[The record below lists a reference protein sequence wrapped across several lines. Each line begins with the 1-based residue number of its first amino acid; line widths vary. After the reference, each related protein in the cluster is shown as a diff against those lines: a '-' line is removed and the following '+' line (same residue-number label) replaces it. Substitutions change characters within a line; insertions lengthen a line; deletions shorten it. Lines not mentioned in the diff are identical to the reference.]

1 MNFNNVSLPQKF
13 CDLELTQPLMPINT
27 IQKFYNILEKDHL
40 TFLFQGSYN
49 DDMTEGILEL
59 TEYNLENF
67 EGLTKLKKKISFLI
81 VECFQNIVRHGE
93 IGADY
98 EIPEGLFITRNI
110 GDINYIASIN
120 YLDNSYVKPLK
131 TTLDKLKT
139 LTKDELKSFY
149 LDTLVNSHITEKGG
163 AGLGLIE
170 LARKSTFP
178 LSYEFEKIDENLSAF
193 YFLVRL
199 KNNMYAEEHEQ
210 HEPLDLK
217 SFREFYSLVDETNTN
232 MVYKGDFAKASIL
245 PILKIFED
253 SIQNLDGN
261 INIKKRVYIIMMEML
276 ENIAE
281 HAKNNIHGN
290 IELKEGIFILGK
302 KENDYLISTGNIVET
317 DRVGALKEYIELLNS
332 MDYSELRRLYV
343 KNLKRSKIVDSSYEG
358 LGLIDIVSEST
369 DKIDFNFEPIN
380 ENDTFF
386 SINVQI

>member
-1 MNFNNVSLPQKF
+1 
-13 CDLELTQPLMPINT
+13 MPIDT
-27 IQKFYNILEKDHL
+27 VKKFYDILAKDHL

-93 IGADY
+93 INVDY
-98 EIPEGLFITRNI
+98 EIPEGVFITRNI

-120 YLDNSYVKPLK
+120 YLGNSYVKPLK
-131 TTLDKLKT
+131 ATLDKLKS

-149 LDTLVNSHITEKGG
+149 LDTLVNSQITEKGG

-170 LARKSTFP
+170 LARKSSYP

-199 KNNMYAEEHEQ
+199 QNNLHSEQHEQ
-210 HEPLDLK
+210 HEPLDLQ
-217 SFREFYSLVDETNTN
+217 SFREFYTLVDETNTM

-276 ENIAE
+276 ENIAD
-281 HAKNNIHGN
+281 HAKNNLYKN
-290 IELKEGIFILGK
+290 TELKEGIFILGK
-302 KENDYLISTGNIVET
+302 KEDDYLISTGNIVENK
-317 DRVGALKEYIELLNS
+317 RVEALKAYIELLNT
-332 MDYSELRRLYV
+332 MDYSELRKLYV
-343 KNLKRSKIVDSSYEG
+343 KNLKKSKIVDSSYEG

-369 DKIDFNFEPIN
+369 DKIDFHFRPLNDH
-380 ENDTFF
+380 DTFF

>member
-1 MNFNNVSLPQKF
+1 
-13 CDLELTQPLMPINT
+13 MPIDT
-27 IQKFYNILEKDHL
+27 VQKFYSILEKDHL

-93 IGADY
+93 VGVEY
-98 EIPEGLFITRNI
+98 EIPEGVFITRNI

-120 YLDNSYVKPLK
+120 YLNNSVVKPLRK
-131 TTLDKLKT
+131 TLNRLKS
-139 LTKDELKSFY
+139 LTKDELKSVY
-149 LDTLVNSHITEKGG
+149 LDTLVNSNVTEKGG

-170 LARKSTFP
+170 LARKSTYP
-178 LSYEFEKIDENLSAF
+178 LSFEFEKVDENLSAF

-199 KNNMYAEEHEQ
+199 QNQMQSEKHEV
-210 HEPLDLK
+210 HKPLDLN
-217 SFREFYSLVDETNTN
+217 SFKKFYKLVDETNTM

-253 SIQNLDGN
+253 SIQNLEGN

-276 ENIAE
+276 ENIAD
-281 HAKNNIHGN
+281 HAKNNIKQN
-290 IELKEGIFILGK
+290 TQLKEGIFILGK
-302 KENDYLISTGNIVET
+302 KDNDYLISTGNLVET
-317 DRVGALKEYIELLNS
+317 NRVPALKAYIESLNG
-332 MDYSELRRLYV
+332 MDYNELRKLYV
-343 KNLKRSKIVDSSYEG
+343 KNLKKSKIVDSSYEG

-369 DKIDFNFEPIN
+369 DKIDFHFRKVNDL
-380 ENDTFF
+380 DTFF

>member
-1 MNFNNVSLPQKF
+1 
-13 CDLELTQPLMPINT
+13 MPIDT
-27 IQKFYNILEKDHL
+27 VQKFYNILAKDHL

-93 IGADY
+93 INVDY
-98 EIPEGLFITRNI
+98 EIPEGVFITRNI

-120 YLDNSYVKPLK
+120 YLDNSYVEPLK
-131 TTLDKLKT
+131 TTLDKLKS

-149 LDTLVNSHITEKGG
+149 LDTLVNSSITEKGG

-170 LARKSTFP
+170 LARKSSYP

-199 KNNMYAEEHEQ
+199 QNNLHSEQHET
-210 HEPLDLK
+210 HEPLDLN
-217 SFREFYSLVDETNTN
+217 SFRSFYSLVDETNTM

-253 SIQNLDGN
+253 SIQNLEGN

-276 ENIAE
+276 ENIAD
-281 HAKNNIHGN
+281 HAKNNVYEN
-290 IELKEGIFILGK
+290 TELKEGIFILGK
-302 KENDYLISTGNIVET
+302 KDDDYLISTGNIVET
-317 DRVGALKEYIELLNS
+317 KRVATLKEYIESLNN
-332 MDYSELRRLYV
+332 MNYNELRKLYV
-343 KNLKRSKIVDSSYEG
+343 KNLKKSKIVDSSYEG

-369 DKIDFNFEPIN
+369 DKIDFHFRKIN

-386 SINVQI
+386 FINVQI

>member
-1 MNFNNVSLPQKF
+1 
-13 CDLELTQPLMPINT
+13 MPIDT
-27 IQKFYNILEKDHL
+27 VQKFYNILSKDHL

-93 IGADY
+93 ISSEF
-98 EIPEGLFITRNI
+98 EIPEGVFITRNI

-120 YLDNSYVKPLK
+120 YLNNSVVKPLEK
-131 TTLDKLKT
+131 TLDKLKS
-139 LTKDELKSFY
+139 LSKDELKAVY
-149 LDTLVNSHITEKGG
+149 LDTLVNSEMTEKGG

-178 LSYEFEKIDENLSAF
+178 LSYEFEQIDENLSAF

-199 KNNMYAEEHEQ
+199 QNQIHSEEKEIHD
-210 HEPLDLK
+210 PLDIK
-217 SFREFYSLVDETNTN
+217 SFKDFYQLVTDTNTM

-253 SIQNLDGN
+253 SIQNLEGN

-276 ENIAE
+276 ENIAD
-281 HAKNNIHGN
+281 HAKNYVFENAD
-290 IELKEGIFILGK
+290 LKEGIFILGK
-302 KENDYLISTGNIVET
+302 EGDDYLISTGNLVET
-317 DRVGALKEYIELLNS
+317 SRVPTLKEYIERLNN
-332 MDYSELRRLYV
+332 MDYSELRKLYV
-343 KNLKRSKIVDSSYEG
+343 KNLKKSKIVDASYEG

-369 DKIDFNFEPIN
+369 DKIDFHFKKMNDT
-380 ENDTFF
+380 DTFF

>member
-1 MNFNNVSLPQKF
+1 
-13 CDLELTQPLMPINT
+13 MPINT
-27 IQKFYNILEKDHL
+27 VQEFYDILQKDHL

-93 IGADY
+93 AG
-98 EIPEGLFITRNI
+98 EEFEVPEGVFITRNL

-120 YLDNSYVKPLK
+120 YLNNSVVEPLQK
-131 TTLDKLKT
+131 TLDKLKT
-139 LTKDELKSFY
+139 LTKEELKSFY
-149 LDTLVNSHITEKGG
+149 LDTLVNSELTEKGG

-178 LSYEFEKIDENLSAF
+178 LSYEFEKVDENFSIF

-199 KNNMYAEEHEQ
+199 QNHTHSEEHEQ
-210 HEPLDLK
+210 HEPLDIS
-217 SFREFYSLVDETNTN
+217 SFRDFYKRVKETHTM

-253 SIQNLDGN
+253 SIQNVEGN

-276 ENIAE
+276 ENIAD
-281 HAKNNIHGN
+281 HAKESELMNSD
-290 IELKEGIFILGK
+290 LKEGIFILGK
-302 KENDYLISTGNIVET
+302 KDDDYLISTGNLVESNH
-317 DRVGALKEYIELLNS
+317 VPELKEYIESLNT

-343 KNLKRSKIVDSSYEG
+343 KNLKKSKIVDSSYEG
-358 LGLIDIVSEST
+358 LGLIDIVSESS
-369 DKIDFNFEPIN
+369 DKIEFHFEEVN
-380 ENDTFF
+380 DQDTFF
-386 SINVQI
+386 SMKVQI

>member
-1 MNFNNVSLPQKF
+1 
-13 CDLELTQPLMPINT
+13 MPIDT
-27 IQKFYNILEKDHL
+27 VQKFYNILSKDHL

-98 EIPEGLFITRNI
+98 EIPEGVFITRNL
-110 GDINYIASIN
+110 GDVNYIASIN
-120 YLDNSYVKPLK
+120 YLNNSVVSPLK
-131 TTLDKLKT
+131 KTLDKLKT

-149 LDTLVNSHITEKGG
+149 LDTLVNSQLSEKGG

-178 LSYEFEKIDENLSAF
+178 LCYEFEKVDENLSVF

-199 KNNMYAEEHEQ
+199 QNQMQAQKHEQ
-210 HEPLDLK
+210 HKPLDLK
-217 SFREFYSLVDETNTN
+217 AFKDFYQLVDETNTI

-253 SIQNLDGN
+253 SIQNLEGN

-276 ENIAE
+276 ENIAD
-281 HAKNNIHGN
+281 HAKRHTQENKQ
-290 IELKEGIFILGK
+290 LKEGIFILGK
-302 KENDYLISTGNIVET
+302 KDNDYLISTGNLVEAN
-317 DRVGALKEYIELLNS
+317 RVPALKEYIEALNS
-332 MDYSELRRLYV
+332 MDYNELRKLYV
-343 KNLKRSKIVDSSYEG
+343 KNLKKSKLVDSSYEG

-369 DKIDFNFEPIN
+369 DKIDFHFREIS
-380 ENDTFF
+380 EKDTFF

>member
-1 MNFNNVSLPQKF
+1 
-13 CDLELTQPLMPINT
+13 MPIDT
-27 IQKFYNILEKDHL
+27 VQKFYSILAKDHL

-59 TEYNLENF
+59 TEYNLDNF

-93 IGADY
+93 VGKDY
-98 EIPEGLFITRNI
+98 EIPEGVFITRNI
-110 GDINYIASIN
+110 GNINYIASIN
-120 YLDNSYVKPLK
+120 YLNNSIVKPLQS
-131 TTLDKLKT
+131 TLDKLKT

-149 LDTLVNSHITEKGG
+149 IDTLVNSDITEKGG

-170 LARKSTFP
+170 LARKSTYP
-178 LSYEFEKIDENLSAF
+178 LSYEFEQIDENLSAF

-199 KNNMYAEEHEQ
+199 QNHVRSEEEEE
-210 HEPLDLK
+210 HEPLDLS
-217 SFREFYSLVDETNTN
+217 SFKEFYKLVDDTNTM

-253 SIQNLDGN
+253 SIQNVEGN

-276 ENIAE
+276 ENIAD
-281 HAKNNIHGN
+281 HAKNNVN
-290 IELKEGIFILGK
+290 DKTDLKEGIFILGK
-302 KENDYLISTGNIVET
+302 KGDDYLISTGNLVENS
-317 DRVGALKEYIELLNS
+317 RVAVLKEYIESLNK
-332 MDYSELRRLYV
+332 MDYNELRKLYV
-343 KNLKRSKIVDSSYEG
+343 KNLKKSKIVDSSYEG

-369 DKIDFNFEPIN
+369 DKIDFHFRKIDD
-380 ENDTFF
+380 NDTFF

>member
-1 MNFNNVSLPQKF
+1 
-13 CDLELTQPLMPINT
+13 MPIDT
-27 IQKFYNILEKDHL
+27 VQKFYSILAKDHL

-59 TEYNLENF
+59 TEYNLDNF

-93 IGADY
+93 IGTDY
-98 EIPEGLFITRNI
+98 EIPEGVFITRNI
-110 GDINYIASIN
+110 GNINYIASIN
-120 YLDNSYVKPLK
+120 YLNNSVVAPLQK
-131 TTLDKLKT
+131 TLERLKM

-149 LDTLVNSHITEKGG
+149 LDTLLNSNITEKGG

-170 LARKSTFP
+170 LARKSTYP
-178 LSYEFEKIDENLSAF
+178 LSYEFEKIDDNLSAF

-199 KNNMYAEEHEQ
+199 QNQMHSEKDEVA
-210 HEPLDLK
+210 EPLDLK
-217 SFREFYSLVDETNTN
+217 SFKDFYKLVDETNTM

-253 SIQNLDGN
+253 SIQNLEGN

-276 ENIAE
+276 ENIAD
-281 HAKNNIHGN
+281 HAKNNVN
-290 IELKEGIFILGK
+290 ENLELKEGIFILGK
-302 KENDYLISTGNIVET
+302 KGDDYLISTGNLVENK
-317 DRVGALKEYIELLNS
+317 RVAVLKEYIESLNK
-332 MDYSELRRLYV
+332 MDYNELRKLYV
-343 KNLKRSKIVDSSYEG
+343 KNLKKSKIVDSSYEG

-369 DKIDFNFEPIN
+369 DKIDFHFREID

>member
-1 MNFNNVSLPQKF
+1 
-13 CDLELTQPLMPINT
+13 MPIDT
-27 IQKFYNILEKDHL
+27 VQKFYNILAKDHL

-93 IGADY
+93 INVDY
-98 EIPEGLFITRNI
+98 EIPEGVFITRNI

-120 YLDNSYVKPLK
+120 YLGNSYVEPLK
-131 TTLDKLKT
+131 ATLDKLKT

-149 LDTLVNSHITEKGG
+149 LDTLVNSQITEKGG

-170 LARKSTFP
+170 LARKSSYP

-199 KNNMYAEEHEQ
+199 QNNLHAEQEEV
-210 HEPLDLK
+210 HEPLDLQ
-217 SFREFYSLVDETNTN
+217 SFREFYSLVDETNTM

-253 SIQNLDGN
+253 SIQNLEGN

-276 ENIAE
+276 ENIAD
-281 HAKNNIHGN
+281 HAKNHMYENT
-290 IELKEGIFILGK
+290 ELKEGIFILGK
-302 KENDYLISTGNIVET
+302 KEDDYLISTGNIVET
-317 DRVGALKEYIELLNS
+317 KRVGALKEYIELLNS
-332 MDYSELRRLYV
+332 MDYNELRKLYV
-343 KNLKRSKIVDSSYEG
+343 KNLKKSKIVDSSYEG

-369 DKIDFNFEPIN
+369 DKIDFHFQPLNDH
-380 ENDTFF
+380 DTFF

>member
-1 MNFNNVSLPQKF
+1 
-13 CDLELTQPLMPINT
+13 MPIDT
-27 IQKFYNILEKDHL
+27 VQKFYSILAKDHL

-59 TEYNLENF
+59 TEYNLDNF

-93 IGADY
+93 IGTDY
-98 EIPEGLFITRNI
+98 EIPEGVFITRNI
-110 GDINYIASIN
+110 GNINYIASIN
-120 YLDNSYVKPLK
+120 YLNNSVVAPLQK
-131 TTLDKLKT
+131 TLERLKM

-149 LDTLVNSHITEKGG
+149 LDTLLNSNITEKGG

-170 LARKSTFP
+170 LARKSTYP
-178 LSYEFEKIDENLSAF
+178 LSYEFEKIDDNLSAF

-199 KNNMYAEEHEQ
+199 QNQMYSEKDEVA
-210 HEPLDLK
+210 EPLDLK
-217 SFREFYSLVDETNTN
+217 SFKDFYKLVDETNTM

-253 SIQNLDGN
+253 SIQNLEGN

-276 ENIAE
+276 ENIAD
-281 HAKNNIHGN
+281 HAKNNVN
-290 IELKEGIFILGK
+290 ENLELKEGIFILGK
-302 KENDYLISTGNIVET
+302 KGDDYLISTGNLVENK
-317 DRVGALKEYIELLNS
+317 RVAVLKEYIESLNK
-332 MDYSELRRLYV
+332 MDYNELRKLYV
-343 KNLKRSKIVDSSYEG
+343 KNLKKSKIVDSSYEG

-369 DKIDFNFEPIN
+369 DKIDFHFREID